1 MPRKIARS
9 DRVDRDE
16 LTTFLSTRHRAML
29 VTARRGGGSQLSPVS
44 CGIDDAGRLVVSTYP
59 SRAKVAN
66 IRREPTVSAMVI
78 SDDWDGPWVQLDGRA
93 EVQDL
98 PDALDGLVDY
108 YRCIAGEHP
117 DWDGYRDAMTKQGKC
132 LIRMTIERWGPVA
145 TGGFPPEHA

>member
-1 MPRKIARS
+1 MARKIARS

-16 LTTFLSTRHRAML
+16 LTRFLSTRHRAML
-29 VTARRGGGSQLSPVS
+29 VTARRGGGSQLSPVT
-44 CGIDDAGRLVVSTYP
+44 CGIDGDGRLVVSTYP

-66 IRREPTVSAMVI
+66 IRREPSVSAMVI

-93 EVQDL
+93 EVLDL

-117 DWDGYRDAMTKQGKC
+117 DWDEYRTAMAEQGKC
-132 LIRMTIERWGPVA
+132 LIRVTIERWGPVA
-145 TGGFPPEHA
+145 TGGFPPDHA